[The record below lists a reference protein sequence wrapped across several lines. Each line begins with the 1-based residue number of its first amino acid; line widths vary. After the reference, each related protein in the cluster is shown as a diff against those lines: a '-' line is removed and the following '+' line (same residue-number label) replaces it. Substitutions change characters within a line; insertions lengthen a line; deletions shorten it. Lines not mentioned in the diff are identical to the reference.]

1 METILVVS
9 IFKVTG
15 KWTSQTSLY
24 ALLTFDPGLESSH
37 VRENKREQ
45 SSHRPSSYQLE
56 DEALVL
62 DKKKNVWFFS
72 RYLVVLKIYVTSN
85 IRMLIRRTKY
95 ELIIKLITQIEAN
108 SRDESIK
115 HN

>member
-15 KWTSQTSLY
+15 KWTSLY

-45 SSHRPSSYQLE
+45 LSHRPSSYQLE

-62 DKKKNVWFFS
+62 DTNNKEKTGVQGFTPANRKRPCKTLKVTLFYFS
-72 RYLVVLKIYVTSN
+72 
-85 IRMLIRRTKY
+85 
-95 ELIIKLITQIEAN
+95 IT
-108 SRDESIK
+108 
-115 HN
+115 